1 MKKTVLFIF
10 SALFIMTVLVG
21 CSASPKEEL
30 EEFHTDIKDN
40 VAEPIFE
47 LAEGIEEK
55 AMEFESGNI
64 SGDELITY
72 FEEDLQSVIDENRA
86 YLQDYTEPGTEEAQ
100 EYYAALTDGM
110 NMTLDI
116 LEKTSELV
124 VAMVDG
130 DFDAMMTLGEE
141 VDQMTGEMDEKS
153 NKIED
158 LQKQYEEEFDA
169 EFEEIEQL

>member
-1 MKKTVLFIF
+1 MKKKVLFIF
-10 SALFIMTVLVG
+10 SALFFTAVLAG

-30 EEFHTDIKDN
+30 EEFHSDVKDN

-47 LAEGIEEK
+47 VSEEIEGK
-55 AMEFESGNI
+55 AMEFESGDI
-64 SGDELITY
+64 SEDELITY
-72 FEEDLQSVIDENRA
+72 FEEDLQSVIDEKRD
-86 YLQDYTEPGTEEAQ
+86 YLQDYPEPGTEEGQ

-124 VAMVDG
+124 VSMVDG

-141 VDQMTGEMDEKS
+141 VDQMTGEMEEKG
-153 NKIED
+153 NRIED
-158 LQKQYEEEFDA
+158 LQEQYEEEFDA
-169 EFEEIEQL
+169 EFEEIEQF